1 MGTGFRPDPSLS
13 DGPKGSLKRMRSTSL
28 TGSRGK
34 GRGLFFAALCMAIV
48 VALFSALAPLG
59 LPSSRLTGSAF
70 NPATTSVI
78 LKARSPL
85 VAAGPV
91 LHEPDGDRSK
101 NHFHPVPHSWFSPV
115 TILSPGAPAIVAK
128 RWARQYR
135 SHNRHPALVSD
146 QHARA
151 PPAFF

>member
-1 MGTGFRPDPSLS
+1 
-13 DGPKGSLKRMRSTSL
+13 MRSTSL

-85 VAAGPV
+85 LAAGPV

-101 NHFHPVPHSWFSPV
+101 IHFHSVPHSWFSPV
-115 TILSPGAPAIVAK
+115 TILIAK
-128 RWARQYR
+128 RWARQYH
-135 SHNRHPALVSD
+135 SDTRHPAIVSD
-146 QHARA
+146 QRARA